1 MSTGDSKSRSLRM
14 LLILAFVFFL
24 AGCGGTSNV
33 VASLNDRII
42 TQEELDKADQL
53 FSAVAKAT
61 GDETDE
67 LTRKKEVLRQMV
79 YEEVIQQDK
88 SLSGYSATAEAQQR
102 FVEIKES
109 LGGDKG
115 FQAQLKGFS
124 VTEADL
130 LQSLEKQA
138 ISGEHRRRYDE
149 LHPVDDETLLKFFQA
164 NPRKYSMVTYE
175 DIMVPTRSEA
185 TDIKKGLTG
194 DPAEF
199 AALQERYNNDLFDST
214 SALRVEQAKAGDGV
228 LFTEEILQ
236 QELNEPVI
244 HYEEGRYHVVL
255 VLERTEDFAALRD
268 HVKACYLHQ
277 QYQDYIRTLCQDA
290 HLRLYFDR
298 ITAPKAKIKEQS
310 GQ

>member
-1 MSTGDSKSRSLRM
+1 MRIGDAGKRSLRG
-14 LLILAFVFFL
+14 LLIFGGLFLL

-42 TQEELDKADQL
+42 TREELDKADQL
-53 FSAVAKAT
+53 FSAVAQAT
-61 GDETDE
+61 EDATDE
-67 LTRKKEVLRQMV
+67 LTRKKEVLRQLV

-88 SLSGYSATAEAQQR
+88 SLSGYAATADAQRR
-102 FVEIKES
+102 FTEIKEA

-124 VTEADL
+124 VTEAEL

-138 ISGEHRRRYDE
+138 LAAEHRRRYDE
-149 LHPVDDETLLKFFQA
+149 LHPADDETLLKFFQK

-185 TDIKKGLTG
+185 ADIRKELSG
-194 DPAEF
+194 DSEF
-199 AALQERYNNDLFDST
+199 AVLQERYNNDLFDST
-214 SALRVEQAKAGDGV
+214 SALRVEKTKVGDGV

-255 VLERTEDFAALRD
+255 VLERIDDFATLRD
-268 HVKACYLHQ
+268 HIKACYLDQ
-277 QYQDYIRTLCQDA
+277 QYQSYIKTLCQDA
-290 HLRLYFDR
+290 HLRLYYDR
-298 ITAPKAKIKEQS
+298 IASPKAKTEGQS
-310 GQ
+310 GK